1 MASRDHF
8 YYDFTCSKC
17 GENGRIH
24 WSENDHPFMK
34 HIDRRLEKL
43 DGNFSGS
50 MIDENDA
57 LITCKSCGN
66 KFKK

>member
-8 YYDFTCSKC
+8 YYDFICPQC

-24 WSENDHPFMK
+24 WSENDYPFMK
-34 HIDRRLEKL
+34 HHDRRLEKL
-43 DGNFSGS
+43 EGNFSGS
-50 MIDENDA
+50 MLDEKDA